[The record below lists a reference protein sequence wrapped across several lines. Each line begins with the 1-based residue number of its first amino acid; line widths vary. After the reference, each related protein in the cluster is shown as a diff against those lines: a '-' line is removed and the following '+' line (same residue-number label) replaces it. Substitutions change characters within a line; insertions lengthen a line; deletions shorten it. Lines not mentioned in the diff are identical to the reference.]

1 MKSYATFVVIALM
14 SVGLVFLLATRP
26 QTNHEAPAESLPAA
40 SVDAGGDAAALDAGA
55 DGGALGHP
63 ASPAEKP
70 LRITSLGWELV
81 APGVALTPPAGASAA
96 ASTTFE
102 LAPESTLDAVEV
114 RLARGG
120 ADPQGADIALVP
132 LPAFVASIDRL
143 RALEPRAFLVVGFS
157 HGREEFHAAPSS
169 LNKAFPGSDEVKLV
183 GLGPTTASEPAA
195 RASGSDSATLV
206 GLFGLS
212 WLGVPPSRVRVVA
225 PGSPEAKA
233 APFAAVV
240 RGAADERPRAFST
253 ADAARLVPIVA
264 VAPKG
269 LLDTRTNAVRAW
281 ATAWFDGL
289 ARTKADVPGVARRLA
304 AKDALPLSQGVGDA
318 ETALVLVERLG
329 QIEDV
334 ALADEG
340 AFFDASAAALPPAK
354 REVTLEKLTQRTWRL
369 ARGGGFTSS
378 PTPEPLPID
387 ARIASLVAP
396 TPKVVDSGT
405 SPSDADAGAFG
416 VVSSGAVTTIVYR
429 ATEAD
434 AAEVASELSF
444 LAAVFDR
451 AVFKISAKGGDKTA
465 KAIANDVRDR
475 GVAQKRL
482 VTSAAEPQGAFAVV
496 DVLSSP

>member
-1 MKSYATFVVIALM
+1 MKTYATFVVIALM
-14 SVGLVFLLATRP
+14 SVGLVFLLVTRP
-26 QTNHEAPAESLPAA
+26 QTNHEAPAEILPAA
-40 SVDAGGDAAALDAGA
+40 GDAGGDAAALDAGA
-55 DGGALGHP
+55 DGGAVHP
-63 ASPAEKP
+63 GAPEEKP

-81 APGVALTPPAGASAA
+81 APGVALTPPAGASSAMP
-96 ASTTFE
+96 ASFE

-132 LPAFVASIDRL
+132 LPAFVASVDRL

-157 HGREEFHAAPSS
+157 HGREEFHASPSS
-169 LNKAFPGSDEVKLV
+169 LNKAVPASEEAKLV
-183 GLGPTTASEPAA
+183 GLGPTTASDPAA

-212 WLGVPPSRVRVVA
+212 WLGVQPSRVRLVA

-240 RGAADERPRAFST
+240 RGAVDERPRAFST

-264 VAPKG
+264 VAPKA
-269 LLDTRTNAVRAW
+269 LLDTRTKAVRAW

-304 AKDALPLSQGVGDA
+304 AKDALPLAQGVGDA
-318 ETALVLVERLG
+318 ETALALVERLG

-334 ALADEG
+334 ALADEN

-369 ARGGGFTSS
+369 ARGSGFTSS
-378 PTPEPLPID
+378 PTPQPLPVD

-396 TPKVVDSGT
+396 APKVSDSGT
-405 SPSDADAGAFG
+405 ASSDADAGAFG
-416 VVSSGAVTTIVYR
+416 VLPSGAVTAVVYR
-429 ATEAD
+429 AAEAD
-434 AAEVASELSF
+434 AAEVAAEVSF

-451 AVFKISAKGGDKTA
+451 AVFKITAKGGEKA
-465 KAIANDVRDR
+465 ARAIANDVRDR

-482 VTSAAEPQGAFAVV
+482 VTTAAEPQGGFAVV
-496 DVLSSP
+496 EVLSSP